1 MASVV
6 PESRE
11 ILCLF
16 DVDGTV
22 TPARSVVTPEMKAFM
37 KELRKKVTVAL
48 VSGSDFPKV
57 QEQMGSENVTNLYD
71 YVFSENGLVAYK
83 NGELIHKQS
92 IIKFMGDER
101 LKTFINF
108 CLKYIA
114 ELDLPVKRG
123 TFIEFRNGM
132 INVSPIGRNCSQ
144 EERIA
149 FYEYDK
155 VHKVR
160 DKFVSV
166 LREKFEDYGLQLSI
180 GGQISFDVFP
190 KGWDKTYCLGHIEVD
205 NYKEIHFFGDKCYE
219 GGNDYEIYMDERT
232 RGHIVTS
239 PEDTMNQLKEIFS
252 MS

>member
-1 MASVV
+1 MAAVNS
-6 PESRE
+6 SRD

-22 TPARSVVTPEMKAFM
+22 TPARLVVTPEMKEFM
-37 KELRKKVTVAL
+37 KKLREKVVVAL
-48 VSGSDFPKV
+48 VGGSDFPKLE
-57 QEQMGSENVTNLYD
+57 EQMGGDNVTTLYD
-71 YVFSENGLVAYK
+71 YVFPENGLVAYK
-83 NGELIHKQS
+83 NGELFHRQD
-92 IIKFMGDER
+92 IKTFMGEEK

-114 ELDLPVKRG
+114 ELDIPVKRG

-149 FYEYDK
+149 FFEYDK

-166 LREKFEDYGLQLSI
+166 LREEFADYGLQLSI

-190 KGWDKTYCLGHIEVD
+190 KGWDKTYCLKHVENDG
-205 NYKEIHFFGDKCYE
+205 YKEIHFFGDKCYQ
-219 GGNDYEIYMDERT
+219 GGNDYEIFMDERT
-232 RGHIVTS
+232 KGHKVTC
-239 PEDTMNQLKEIFS
+239 PEDTMNQLKELFS
-252 MS
+252 IS